1 MIDGTIL
8 GIISWY
14 PCSGYDMR
22 AELEHGGAGMLSA
35 LSFGSIYPR
44 LKALERDRLI
54 ETRDESTGARPRKVH
69 ELTAAGWEALADW
82 LAEPAEYP
90 IPTRDE
96 LLLRM
101 LFWGTGRPEDRGTL
115 IEHLRARRAR
125 SRELLELTDAWPRN
139 GQSFIDEYA
148 VLTFDYFRAR
158 LEAELAWIDRA
169 IAHLEG
175 PPQPPTQDPCGL
187 AEQQQE
193 RRQSALRG
201 AQQAARDEPSVGEA
215 HPRE

>member
-1 MIDGTIL
+1 VIDGTIL

-44 LKALERDRLI
+44 LRALEREGLI

-90 IPTRDE
+90 VPTRDE

-101 LFWGTGRPEDRGTL
+101 LFWGTGRAEDRGTL
-115 IEHLRARRAR
+115 VEHLRARRVR
-125 SRELLELTDAWPRN
+125 SQELLELVVAWPHN
-139 GQSFIDEYA
+139 GHSFIDEYA
-148 VLTFDYFRAR
+148 MLTLDYFRTR
-158 LEAELAWIDRA
+158 LETELAWIDRA
-169 IAHLEG
+169 IAQLEG
-175 PPQPPTQDPCGL
+175 PPLPPTQDPYRL
-187 AEQQQE
+187 AERQHD
-193 RRQSALRG
+193 RRATALRR
-201 AQQAARDEPSVGEA
+201 AREGRQGEEEA
-215 HPRE
+215 DLYT